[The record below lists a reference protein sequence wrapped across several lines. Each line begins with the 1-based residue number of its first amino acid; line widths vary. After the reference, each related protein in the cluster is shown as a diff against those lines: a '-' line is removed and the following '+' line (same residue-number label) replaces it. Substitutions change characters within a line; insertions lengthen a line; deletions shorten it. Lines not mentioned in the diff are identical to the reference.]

1 MSKNI
6 KKTIGNIIFFILLIG
21 ITFFLVF
28 KDEDFSNILNIIGSV
43 KIEYMLIAIGA
54 MFGYYLLEAFNIW
67 RILKTFG
74 EKVNIFKALKYTF
87 VGSFFSSITPAASG
101 GQPMEIYHMYKDGI
115 SRSYGITALLIQ
127 LCCYQIVTIGYGIV
141 AAIINWHMIDNRLI
155 FLVILGLCINSIG
168 LTIMLICL
176 FSKTLTRKLINILIK
191 LMKLVKY
198 KKAEKKI
205 EELEAG
211 LEKYNNGSDFIK
223 KHKSIFIKSI
233 IVVFFQMTLYYIVPF
248 LIYKAFGLNEYNV
261 FKLITIQ
268 AVLYSSV
275 SGLPFPGAV
284 GISEGVFM
292 NIYSSIYG
300 SEILSSAMLLNR
312 GVNFYLFVFISA
324 IVTMINT
331 FMFKDKKD
339 EESEKDI
346 KQLDEPKY

>member
-1 MSKNI
+1 MGRNI
-6 KKTIGNIIFFILLIG
+6 KKTIGNIIFFIILIAV
-21 ITFFLVF
+21 TFFLVF
-28 KDEDFSNILNIIGSV
+28 KDEDFSNILNIIGTV
-43 KIEYMLIAIGA
+43 KKEYVLLAIAA
-54 MFGYYLLEAFNIW
+54 MFGYFLLEAFNIW

-74 EKVNIFKALKYTF
+74 EKVNIFKTLKYTF
-87 VGSFFSSITPAASG
+87 VGNFFSSITPASTG

-127 LCCYQIVTIGYGIV
+127 LCCFQIVTILYGFV
-141 AAIINWHMIDNRLI
+141 SAIINWNMLDTRLI
-155 FLVILGLCINSIG
+155 FLVILGLGINSIG
-168 LTIMLICL
+168 LTVMLICL
-176 FSKTLTRKLINILIK
+176 FSKTLTRKLINVLIK
-191 LMKLVKY
+191 IMKLVKY

-223 KHKSIFIKSI
+223 KHKSIFIKSLV
-233 IVVFFQMTLYYIVPF
+233 VVFFQMTLYYIIPW
-248 LIYKAFGLNEYNV
+248 LIYNAFGLGEYNI
-261 FKLITIQ
+261 FKFITIQ

-324 IVTMINT
+324 TVTMINT
-331 FMFKDKKD
+331 LLFKDKKD
-339 EESEKDI
+339 ENEEKI
-346 KQLDEPKY
+346 DEVKF